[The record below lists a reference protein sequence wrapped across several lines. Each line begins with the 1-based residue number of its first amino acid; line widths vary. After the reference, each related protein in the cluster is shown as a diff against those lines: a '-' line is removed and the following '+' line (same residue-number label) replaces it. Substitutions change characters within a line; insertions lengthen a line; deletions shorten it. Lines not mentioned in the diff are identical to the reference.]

1 MGFIRSIATAVGIG
15 ESPAERARR
24 RAAQAREDTVR
35 RESEARDAEK
45 EARDAEKEARQKSA
59 QEEGKGAAARK
70 LSLIATTPQGILKEA
85 ATGRKK
91 LLGN

>member
-1 MGFIRSIATAVGIG
+1 MGFIKSIAAAVGIG

-35 RESEARDAEK
+35 RES

>member
-1 MGFIRSIATAVGIG
+1 MGFIKSIAAAVGIG
-15 ESPAERARR
+15 ESPAEKVRKKAK

-45 EARDAEKEARQKSA
+45 EARQKSA
-59 QEEGKGAAARK
+59 QEVGKGAAARK

-85 ATGRKK
+85 VTGRKK